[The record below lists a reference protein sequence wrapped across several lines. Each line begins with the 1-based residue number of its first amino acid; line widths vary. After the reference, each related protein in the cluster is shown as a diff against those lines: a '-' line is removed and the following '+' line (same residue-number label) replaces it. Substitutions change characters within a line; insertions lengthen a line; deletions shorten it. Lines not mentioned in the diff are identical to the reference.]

1 MGGELLW
8 KKKYL
13 AKATFGMRGLFGLTV
28 WGGDGSLFCRRDG
41 RKRKTPGHIAS
52 AVGKQGAMNSNGLAF
67 SSSFILSHAMARAP
81 TRTESLPQLNL
92 SGNPLLDTGRGAVTM
107 VILNLLET
115 SNL

>member
-1 MGGELLW
+1 ME
-8 KKKYL
+8 KKISGKSNFWDEGFIWAHSL
-13 AKATFGMRGLFGLTV
+13 
-28 WGGDGSLFCRRDG
+28 GGDGSLFCRRDG

-67 SSSFILSHAMARAP
+67 SSSFILSHAMAHAP